1 MAGEALMRAPAFW
14 QAEGY
19 RLPVWLLAP
28 IGWLY
33 GRITLA
39 KLAKSG
45 ERMAIPVIAIGNF
58 TAGGAGKTPVAR
70 ALAEALA
77 ARGERP
83 FMLSRGYGGRLCGP
97 HRVEPAR
104 DTAAMVGDEPL
115 MLARKCPVIIAR
127 DRRAGARMAI
137 EQGASVLVLDDAL
150 HNPHLEKDF
159 TLAVVDGGAGFGN
172 GFCLPAG
179 PLRAPVEPMLAQTD
193 AILMIGADQ
202 HHVAVELRG
211 VPIFA
216 SAIVAADPRIAEA
229 LRKKRVLAFC
239 GIGRPEKLAETLREI
254 GAEIV
259 RLRAFPDH
267 HAFTESE
274 ASALLSEAGKLG
286 ATLVTTEKDSMR
298 LTGGPAR
305 EKLREAATVLP
316 VSVPLPDALLAAIYR
331 AVDSSRKRVSTA
343 SGLE

>member
-1 MAGEALMRAPAFW
+1 MRAPAFW
-14 QAEGY
+14 QAEGN
-19 RLPVWLLAP
+19 RLAAWLLAP
-28 IGWLY
+28 LGWLY

-39 KLAKSG
+39 RLAQPG
-45 ERMAIPVIAIGNF
+45 EPVAIPVIAIGNF
-58 TAGGAGKTPVAR
+58 TAGGAGKTPVTR
-70 ALAEALA
+70 ALSEALA

-83 FMLSRGYGGRLCGP
+83 FILSRGYGGSLRGP
-97 HRVEPAR
+97 HRVEPSR

-115 MLARKCPVIIAR
+115 MLARQGPVIIAR
-127 DRRAGARMAI
+127 DRRAGARMAL

-150 HNPHLEKDF
+150 HNPHLAKDF

-179 PLRAPVEPMLAQTD
+179 PLRAPVGPMLAQTD
-193 AILMIGADQ
+193 AVLMIGADR
-202 HHVAVELRG
+202 HDIVVELRG
-211 VPIFA
+211 RPIFA
-216 SAIVAADPRIAEA
+216 SAIAADPRIAEA

-239 GIGRPEKLAETLREI
+239 GIGRPEKFAETLREI
-254 GAEIV
+254 GTEIV

-286 ATLVTTEKDSMR
+286 ATPVTTEKDAMR
-298 LTGGPAR
+298 LAGGPAR
-305 EKLREAATVLP
+305 EKLREAAMVLP
-316 VSVPLPDALLAAIYR
+316 ISVPLPDELMAAIYR
-331 AVDSSRKRVSTA
+331 VVDSSRRRVSTA

>member
-1 MAGEALMRAPAFW
+1 MRAPAFW
-14 QAEGY
+14 QSQGSQTLA
-19 RLPVWLLAP
+19 WLLAP
-28 IGWLY
+28 LGWLY

-39 KLAKSG
+39 RLANPG
-45 ERMAIPVIAIGNF
+45 ERVAVPVIAIGNF

-70 ALAEALA
+70 ALATALA
-77 ARGERP
+77 QRGEKP
-83 FMLSRGYGGRLCGP
+83 FILSRGYGGSLRGP
-97 HRVEPAR
+97 HRVEPAH

-115 MLARKCPVIIAR
+115 MLARTCPVIIAR

-150 HNPHLEKDF
+150 HNPHPAKDF

-172 GFCLPAG
+172 GFCVPAG

-193 AILMIGADQ
+193 AVLMIGADRY
-202 HHVAVELRG
+202 HVAVELRG
-211 VPIFA
+211 RPIFA
-216 SAIVAADPRIAEA
+216 SAIAADPRIAEA
-229 LRKKRVLAFC
+229 LRGQCVLAFC
-239 GIGRPEKLAETLREI
+239 GIGRPEKFAETLRDI

-286 ATLVTTEKDSMR
+286 AMLVTTEKDAMR
-298 LTGGPAR
+298 LAGGPAR

-331 AVDSSRKRVSTA
+331 AVDSSRSRVSTA

>member
-1 MAGEALMRAPAFW
+1 MRAPAFW
-14 QAEGY
+14 QAEGN
-19 RLPVWLLAP
+19 RLAAWLLAP
-28 IGWLY
+28 LGWLY

-39 KLAKSG
+39 RLAQPG
-45 ERMAIPVIAIGNF
+45 EPVAIPVIAIGNF
-58 TAGGAGKTPVAR
+58 TAGGAGKTPVTR
-70 ALAEALA
+70 ALSEALA

-83 FMLSRGYGGRLCGP
+83 FILSRGYGGSLRGP
-97 HRVEPAR
+97 HRVEPSR

-115 MLARKCPVIIAR
+115 MLARQGPVIIAR
-127 DRRAGARMAI
+127 DRRAGARMAL

-150 HNPHLEKDF
+150 HNPHLAKDF

-179 PLRAPVEPMLAQTD
+179 PLRAPVGPMLAQTD
-193 AILMIGADQ
+193 AVLMIGADR
-202 HHVAVELRG
+202 HDIAVELRG
-211 VPIFA
+211 RPIFA
-216 SAIVAADPRIAEA
+216 SAIAADPRIAEA

-239 GIGRPEKLAETLREI
+239 GIGRPEKFAETLREI
-254 GAEIV
+254 GTEIV

-286 ATLVTTEKDSMR
+286 ATPVTTEKDAMR
-298 LTGGPAR
+298 LAGGPAR
-305 EKLREAATVLP
+305 EKLREAAMVLP
-316 VSVPLPDALLAAIYR
+316 ISVPLPDELMAAIYR
-331 AVDSSRKRVSTA
+331 MVDSSRRRVSTA

>member
-1 MAGEALMRAPAFW
+1 MAGARLMRAPAFW
-14 QAEGY
+14 QAEGN
-19 RLPVWLLAP
+19 RLAAWLLAP
-28 IGWLY
+28 LGWLY

-39 KLAKSG
+39 RLAQPG
-45 ERMAIPVIAIGNF
+45 EPVAIPVIAIGNF
-58 TAGGAGKTPVAR
+58 TAGGAGKTPVTR
-70 ALAEALA
+70 ALSEALA

-83 FMLSRGYGGRLCGP
+83 FILSRGYGGSLRGP
-97 HRVEPAR
+97 HRVEPSR

-115 MLARKCPVIIAR
+115 MLARQGPVIIAR
-127 DRRAGARMAI
+127 DRRAGARMAL

-150 HNPHLEKDF
+150 HNPHLAKDF

-179 PLRAPVEPMLAQTD
+179 PLRAPVGPMLAQTD
-193 AILMIGADQ
+193 AVLMIGADR
-202 HHVAVELRG
+202 HDIAVELRG
-211 VPIFA
+211 RPIFA
-216 SAIVAADPRIAEA
+216 SAIAADPRIAEA

-239 GIGRPEKLAETLREI
+239 GIGRPEKFAETLREI
-254 GAEIV
+254 GTEIV

-286 ATLVTTEKDSMR
+286 ATPVTTEKDAMR
-298 LTGGPAR
+298 LAGGPAR
-305 EKLREAATVLP
+305 EKLREAAMVLP
-316 VSVPLPDALLAAIYR
+316 ISVPLPDELMAAIYR
-331 AVDSSRKRVSTA
+331 VVDSSRRRVSTA

>member
-1 MAGEALMRAPAFW
+1 MRAPAFW
-14 QAEGY
+14 QAEGN
-19 RLPVWLLAP
+19 RLAAWLLAP
-28 IGWLY
+28 LGWLY

-39 KLAKSG
+39 RLAQPG
-45 ERMAIPVIAIGNF
+45 EPVAIPVIAIGNF
-58 TAGGAGKTPVAR
+58 TAGGAGKTPVTR
-70 ALAEALA
+70 ALSEALA

-83 FMLSRGYGGRLCGP
+83 FILSRGYGGSLRGP
-97 HRVEPAR
+97 HRVEPSR

-115 MLARKCPVIIAR
+115 MLARQGPVIIAR
-127 DRRAGARMAI
+127 DRRAGARMAL

-150 HNPHLEKDF
+150 HNPHLAKDF

-179 PLRAPVEPMLAQTD
+179 PLRAPVGPMLAQTD
-193 AILMIGADQ
+193 AVLMIGADR
-202 HHVAVELRG
+202 HDIAVELRG
-211 VPIFA
+211 RPIFA
-216 SAIVAADPRIAEA
+216 SAIAADPRIAEA

-239 GIGRPEKLAETLREI
+239 GIGRPEKFAETLREI
-254 GAEIV
+254 GTEIV

-286 ATLVTTEKDSMR
+286 ATPVTTEKDAMR
-298 LTGGPAR
+298 LAGGPAR
-305 EKLREAATVLP
+305 EKLREAAMVLP
-316 VSVPLPDALLAAIYR
+316 ISVPLPDELMAAIYR
-331 AVDSSRKRVSTA
+331 VVDSSRRRVSTA

>member
-1 MAGEALMRAPAFW
+1 MRAPAFW
-14 QAEGY
+14 QAEGN
-19 RLPVWLLAP
+19 RLAAWLLAP
-28 IGWLY
+28 LGWLY

-39 KLAKSG
+39 RLAQPG
-45 ERMAIPVIAIGNF
+45 EPVAIPVIAIGNF
-58 TAGGAGKTPVAR
+58 TAGGAGKTPVTR
-70 ALAEALA
+70 ALSEALA

-83 FMLSRGYGGRLCGP
+83 FILSRGYGGSLRGP
-97 HRVEPAR
+97 HRVEPSR

-115 MLARKCPVIIAR
+115 MLARQGPVIIAR
-127 DRRAGARMAI
+127 DRRAGARMAL

-150 HNPHLEKDF
+150 HNPHLAKDF

-179 PLRAPVEPMLAQTD
+179 PLRAPVGPMLAQTD
-193 AILMIGADQ
+193 AVLMIGADR
-202 HHVAVELRG
+202 HDIVVELRG
-211 VPIFA
+211 RPIFA
-216 SAIVAADPRIAEA
+216 SAIAADPRIAEA

-239 GIGRPEKLAETLREI
+239 GIGRPEKFAETLREI

-286 ATLVTTEKDSMR
+286 ATPVTTEKDAMR
-298 LTGGPAR
+298 LAGGPAR
-305 EKLREAATVLP
+305 EKLREAAMVLP
-316 VSVPLPDALLAAIYR
+316 ISVPLPDELMAAIYR
-331 AVDSSRKRVSTA
+331 VVDSSRRRVSTA

>member
-14 QAEGY
+14 QAGGN
-19 RLPVWLLAP
+19 RLAAWLLAP

-39 KLAKSG
+39 RLAREG
-45 ERMAIPVIAIGNF
+45 ERVALPVIAIGNF

-70 ALAEALA
+70 ALATALA
-77 ARGERP
+77 QRGEKP
-83 FMLSRGYGGRLCGP
+83 FILSRGYGGSLRGP
-97 HRVEPAR
+97 HRVEPAH

-115 MLARKCPVIIAR
+115 MLARTCPVIIAR

-150 HNPHLEKDF
+150 HNPHPAKDF

-172 GFCLPAG
+172 GFCVPAG

-193 AILMIGADQ
+193 AVLMIGADRY
-202 HHVAVELRG
+202 HVAVELRG
-211 VPIFA
+211 RPIFA
-216 SAIVAADPRIAEA
+216 SAIAADPRIAEA

-239 GIGRPEKLAETLREI
+239 GIGRPEKFAETLREI

-286 ATLVTTEKDSMR
+286 AMLVTTEKDAMR
-298 LTGGPAR
+298 LAGGPAR
-305 EKLREAATVLP
+305 EKLREAAKVLP
-316 VSVPLPDALLAAIYR
+316 VSVPLPDDLLAAIYR
-331 AVDSSRKRVSTA
+331 AVDSSRSRVSTA